1 MSEVEYAWV
10 IRRDDGQYLVGGC
23 WITPLWSDTVRNSEL
38 FAYKS
43 PAIVLMRHLNLKDC
57 KVVKIEM
64 KVVEE

>member
-1 MSEVEYAWV
+1 MSEVEFGWV

-23 WITPLWSDTVRNSEL
+23 LITPLWSDTVRNSEL
-38 FAYKS
+38 FAYKN

-57 KVVKIEM
+57 KVVKIQM